1 MPSQS
6 GGSSVGPSGPQGPHY
21 SGVSEDSRYISSDN
35 LDYHETIWS
44 DRGYM
49 NVTEGHTLNFQISE
63 VPRSMKYQFY
73 LRYQPKVN
81 QQIDYNQL

>member
-1 MPSQS
+1 MTGTF
-6 GGSSVGPSGPQGPHY
+6 GGSSDISGPMGPSDFGK
-21 SGVSEDSRYISSDN
+21 DN
-35 LDYHETIWS
+35 TPDYGEIIWS

-73 LRYQPKVN
+73 LRYQPKVR
-81 QQIDYNQL
+81 YYR